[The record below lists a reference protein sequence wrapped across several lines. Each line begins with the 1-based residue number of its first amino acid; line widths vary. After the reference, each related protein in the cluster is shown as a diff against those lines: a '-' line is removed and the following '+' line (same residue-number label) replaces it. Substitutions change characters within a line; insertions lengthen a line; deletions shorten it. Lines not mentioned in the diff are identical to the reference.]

1 MTVVSVEAFQQLDV
15 FFAKAL
21 ASMMLLLIFNVPDHR
36 AELRMGVGK
45 RTETFLPGESARNPV
60 AIIDESGRSSLNV
73 ANQIRERNV
82 RSLTD
87 EDMKMIRHVV
97 DGD

>member
-1 MTVVSVEAFQQLDV
+1 
-15 FFAKAL
+15 
-21 ASMMLLLIFNVPDHR
+21 
-36 AELRMGVGK
+36 MGVGK
-45 RTETFLPGESARNPV
+45 RTETFLPGESACNPP
-60 AIIDESGRSSLNV
+60 AIIDESGRSRLNV
-73 ANQIRERNV
+73 TNQIGERNV